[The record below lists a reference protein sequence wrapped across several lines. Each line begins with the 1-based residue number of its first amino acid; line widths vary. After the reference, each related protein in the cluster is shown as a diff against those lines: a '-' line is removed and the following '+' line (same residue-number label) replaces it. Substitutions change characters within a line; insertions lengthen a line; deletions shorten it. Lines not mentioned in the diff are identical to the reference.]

1 MATWK
6 KIRALS
12 AGDWAVLASAAVL
25 LAGARAALPW
35 IRFAAAPAT
44 VDASPEEVARARDVA
59 RLVAIAA
66 ARLPFSTT
74 CLHRSLVLW
83 MLLRRRGIPSTLHLG
98 ARMSAGFGA
107 HAWVA
112 CGGLAVGESVE
123 HLATYHA
130 FEDAVVP
137 RGRFGS

>member
-1 MATWK
+1 MATWEK
-6 KIRALS
+6 VRALS
-12 AGDWAVLASAAVL
+12 AGDRAVLASAAAL
-25 LAGARAALPW
+25 LVGARLALPW

-44 VDASPEEVARARDVA
+44 GIATPEDVARARAVA

-66 ARLPFSTT
+66 ARLPFPTT

-83 MLLRRRGIPSTLHLG
+83 TLLRRRDIAACLHLG

-112 CGGLAVGESVE
+112 CGGQ
-123 HLATYHA
+123 
-130 FEDAVVP
+130 
-137 RGRFGS
+137 

>member
-1 MATWK
+1 MATWDK
-6 KIRALS
+6 MRALS
-12 AGDWAVLASAAVL
+12 AGDWSVLASAAAL
-25 LAGARAALPW
+25 LAGARVTLPW
-35 IRFAAAPAT
+35 IRFAAASAPGN
-44 VDASPEEVARARDVA
+44 ASPEDVARARAVA

-83 MLLRRRGIPSTLHLG
+83 TLLRRRGIASSLHLG
-98 ARMSAGFGA
+98 ARMSSGFGA

-112 CGGLAVGESVE
+112 CGGLALGEDAD

-130 FEDAVVP
+130 FEEAVVP
-137 RGRFGS
+137 RARFGS